1 MDISG
6 GKGKCTDA
14 CDKSVNLLV
23 TNNYEEDGIGA
34 RDELEEDLL
43 LQIKVLER
51 ETKSLLRTK
60 DELKKALTECLDR
73 VKPIR
78 KSSDILVSKIICAT
92 SLILKV

>member
-1 MDISG
+1 MNISA

-14 CDKSVNLLV
+14 CDKSVNLLDAD
-23 TNNYEEDGIGA
+23 NNEEDGIGA

-51 ETKSLLRTK
+51 ETMSLLRTK

-73 VKPIR
+73 DKPSR
-78 KSSDILVSKIICAT
+78 KSSDILVSKIVCAT